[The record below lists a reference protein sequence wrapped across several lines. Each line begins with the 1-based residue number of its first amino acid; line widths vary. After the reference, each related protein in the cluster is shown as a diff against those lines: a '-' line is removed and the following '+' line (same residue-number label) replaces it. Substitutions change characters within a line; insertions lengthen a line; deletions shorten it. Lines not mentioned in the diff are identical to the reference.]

1 MKDWSSLGKHSSIEI
16 VLVTYFYG
24 MMTVVDSVVV
34 WFVFKNLFP
43 HLAKFKL
50 GNSMWVPKT
59 SLENFPVY
67 EIQKPGSH

>member
-16 VLVTYFYG
+16 VLVAYFYG
-24 MMTVVDSVVV
+24 MMTIVDSVVV

-43 HLAKFKL
+43 HLAKFKR

-59 SLENFPVY
+59 SLENFPVF
-67 EIQKPGSH
+67 EIQKPGNH